1 MQRLIRLQIRPVD
14 QDYRLVD
21 ACQGYPTQRPVDRV
35 CLLLQT
41 PIAQQPVCTLDLVT
55 EQRLAREAAGRL
67 VEAYH
72 QSGDND
78 RARKA
83 AEQYLRRY
91 PNGPHT
97 ALARSVLQ

>member
-41 PIAQQPVCTLDLVT
+41 PIAQQPVRAFDLVT
-55 EQRLAREAAGRL
+55 EQRLAR
-67 VEAYH
+67 
-72 QSGDND
+72 
-78 RARKA
+78 KA
-83 AEQYLRRY
+83 AANVGQR
-91 PNGPHT
+91 
-97 ALARSVLQ
+97 